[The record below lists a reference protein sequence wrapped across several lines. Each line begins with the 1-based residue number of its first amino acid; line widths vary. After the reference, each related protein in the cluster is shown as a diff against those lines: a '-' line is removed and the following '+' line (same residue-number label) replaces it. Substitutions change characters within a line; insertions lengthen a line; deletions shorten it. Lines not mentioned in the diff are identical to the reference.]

1 MLSTHSSGLESTA
14 CLVDLRLRD
23 PMDAHFQQLNGS
35 ALIPGIAI
43 IDAYLFASMRIVH
56 PCSPHTQRC
65 TDMHWPVMTKE
76 TSSNNFRNVNAF
88 LAVTKWG
95 SENLDNIAYPAS
107 IIVKAIMVYSGRSPL
122 RFIPLAVH
130 KLTRDINCEITNG
143 VKFHNYASGHARR
156 GLPIENGASKRN
168 SEWPRLFILEQE
180 LQAEP
185 LSIDQH
191 LAAVDAKIEVLN
203 LAKSK

>member
-1 MLSTHSSGLESTA
+1 
-14 CLVDLRLRD
+14 
-23 PMDAHFQQLNGS
+23 MDAHFQQLNGS
-35 ALIPGIAI
+35 APIPGITI
-43 IDAYLFASMRIVH
+43 IDAYLFASMKIVH

-65 TDMHWPVMTKE
+65 TDMHWSVMTKE
-76 TSSNNFRNVNAF
+76 TS
-88 LAVTKWG
+88 
-95 SENLDNIAYPAS
+95 
-107 IIVKAIMVYSGRSPL
+107 SPL

-156 GLPIENGASKRN
+156 GLPIENR
-168 SEWPRLFILEQE
+168 EWPGLFVLEQE
-180 LQAEP
+180 LQAKP

-191 LAAVDAKIEVLN
+191 LAAVDAKIEALN